1 MVQPPACKKTLL
13 MGPKKVTVEQT
24 NQSQTQLE
32 SIPQNM
38 NQAN

>member
-1 MVQPPACKKTLL
+1 